1 MSTEDDQKHQHPPE
15 PVRLTIK
22 PQEWVGIVGGVLSIL
37 GLLTGF
43 IVKMAIYQERLD
55 TYIRNNADRIHQIE
69 NRTDRIEQILIELH
83 KRDQRNNP

>member
-1 MSTEDDQKHQHPPE
+1 MSTEDDQKHPHPPE

-83 KRDQRNNP
+83 KQRNNP